1 MKCLRLI
8 LLLSVMAVLSC
19 DDDPEQNPE
28 GFTEFVTNI
37 DGDWKIDQVLQN
49 GNDITNFIDFQS
61 FSLQLSYENGMPSS
75 YTLSN
80 LTTPFVLGQASGNW
94 SFDDPVY
101 PTKIN
106 FSDGTSLDIQGAV
119 LSGGDEL
126 TVIVPMGC
134 TSNTYTYRL
143 SK

>member
-8 LLLSVMAVLSC
+8 LTLSVLALFGC

-28 GFTEFVTNI
+28 GFTEFVVDIEGN
-37 DGDWKIDQVLQN
+37 WKIDQVLQN
-49 GNDITNFIDFQS
+49 GNDITELLDFQS
-61 FSLQLSYENGMPSS
+61 FSLQLDYENGEPSS
-75 YTLSN
+75 FSFPSQTVPFVLSN
-80 LTTPFVLGQASGNW
+80 LSGEW

-106 FSDGTSLDIQGAV
+106 FSDGASLDIQEAV
-119 LSGGDEL
+119 LSGTDKL
-126 TVIVPMGC
+126 TVIVPLGC
-134 TSNTYTYRL
+134 SSNSYTYKL